1 MTGRANAP
9 AAKQTEARSSSSTGP
24 DKSGKVRPKSGIVML
39 ESAFD
44 RESDDDVIVKNQR
57 SPRPKD
63 AATLI
68 LVRRDGPAPRVLMG
82 KRSGGHAFMPDK
94 YVFPGGRVDPEDS
107 RAISWCEL
115 RPDVEAKLRIQ
126 ARRLPR
132 AFALTAIRET
142 FEETGL
148 LVARPAEM
156 PAAAPKGWAP
166 FHELDAAPHLS
177 PLTFIGRAITPP
189 YRPRRFD
196 ARFFMA
202 DAEEALIDE
211 RPPVDGAELSDL
223 QWVTLADAAGLDL
236 PNVTRFML
244 NEIDARLKAKDYRDG
259 PPFLRWTRSGHS
271 TERL

>member
-1 MTGRANAP
+1 MPDNAH
-9 AAKQTEARSSSSTGP
+9 STGLTGSAY
-24 DKSGKVRPKSGIVML
+24 DKEDDGDLVETGK
-39 ESAFD
+39 
-44 RESDDDVIVKNQR
+44 R

-68 LVRRDGPAPRVLMG
+68 LVRRDGSQPRVLMG
-82 KRSGGHAFMPDK
+82 KRSRGHVFMPDK
-94 YVFPGGRVDPEDS
+94 YVFPGGRVDPEDG
-107 RAISWCEL
+107 RAVSYCEL
-115 RPDVEAKLRIQ
+115 RPEVDRKLRLRT
-126 ARRLPR
+126 RRKPR
-132 AFALTAIRET
+132 AFGLTAIRET

-148 LVARPAEM
+148 LVAREAEM
-156 PAAAPKGWAP
+156 PVAHAKGWQR
-166 FHELDAAPHLS
+166 FHALDAAPHLS

-223 QWVTLADAAGLDL
+223 QWVTLKDALSLDL

-244 NEIDARLKAKDYRDG
+244 GEIGERLEKPGIDRG

-271 TERL
+271 TDRL

>member
-1 MTGRANAP
+1 MTDGEPSRSEKIMSISASDTERRSAAGMAP
-9 AAKQTEARSSSSTGP
+9 
-24 DKSGKVRPKSGIVML
+24 
-39 ESAFD
+39 SAFD
-44 RESDDDVIVKNQR
+44 KEDDDDVIVKNER

-68 LVRRDGPAPRVLMG
+68 LVRRDAAKPRVLMG
-82 KRSGGHAFMPDK
+82 KRSGGHVFMPDK
-94 YVFPGGRVDPEDS
+94 YVFPGGRVDPEDG
-107 RAISWCEL
+107 RAVSWCEL
-115 RPDVEAKLRIQ
+115 RPDVEAKLRVS
-126 ARRLPR
+126 ARRVPR
-132 AFALTAIRET
+132 AFALTAIREM

-156 PAAAPKGWAP
+156 PHSAPKGWTR

-202 DAEEALIDE
+202 EAEEALIDE

-223 QWVTLADAAGLDL
+223 QWVTLDDAQGLDL
-236 PNVTRFML
+236 PSVTRFML
-244 NEIDARLKAKDYRDG
+244 GETEARLKAKDYREG
-259 PPFLRWTRSGHS
+259 PPFLRWTRSGHT

>member
-1 MTGRANAP
+1 MTHRAASDTSRITDTDTP
-9 AAKQTEARSSSSTGP
+9 VTQDHGHTQIIG
-24 DKSGKVRPKSGIVML
+24 
-39 ESAFD
+39 SAFD
-44 RESDDDVIVKNQR
+44 KEGDDDVIVKNEP

-68 LVRRDGPAPRVLMG
+68 LVRRDGAKPRVLMG
-82 KRSGGHAFMPDK
+82 KRSGGHVFMPDK
-94 YVFPGGRVDPEDS
+94 YVFPGGRVDPDDG
-107 RAISWCEL
+107 RAVSWCEL
-115 RPDVEAKLRIQ
+115 KPDVEVKLRIN
-126 ARRLPR
+126 ARRQPR

-156 PAAAPKGWAP
+156 PVNAPKGWAR

-202 DAEEALIDE
+202 EAEEALIDE

-223 QWVTLADAAGLDL
+223 QWVTLADAGDLDL
-236 PNVTRFML
+236 PSVTRFML
-244 NEIDARLKAKDYRDG
+244 AEIDARLKARDYKEG
-259 PPFLRWTRSGHS
+259 PPYLRWTRTGHS

>member
-1 MTGRANAP
+1 VTSRAPSTARTITVADTSIT
-9 AAKQTEARSSSSTGP
+9 AADSPITAAGMVP
-24 DKSGKVRPKSGIVML
+24 
-39 ESAFD
+39 SAFD
-44 RESDDDVIVKNQR
+44 KEGDDDVILKNQR

-68 LVRRDGPAPRVLMG
+68 LVRRDGPKPRVLMG
-82 KRSGGHAFMPDK
+82 KRSGGHVFMPDK

-107 RAISWCEL
+107 RAVSWCEL
-115 RPDVEAKLRIQ
+115 RPEVEDKLRIQ
-126 ARRLPR
+126 TRRSPR

-156 PAAAPKGWAP
+156 PDSAPKGWAR

-177 PLTFIGRAITPP
+177 PLTLIGRAITPP

-202 DAEEALIDE
+202 DAEEALIDK

-223 QWVTLADAAGLDL
+223 QWVTLDDALDLDL
-236 PNVTRFML
+236 PSVTRFML
-244 NEIDARLKAKDYRDG
+244 GEIGERLSVRDFRKG
-259 PPFLRWTRSGHS
+259 PPFLRWTRTGHS
-271 TERL
+271 MDRL